1 MALSKEKAKVSQMP
15 TSKQNGLERLKL
27 KKRANIGSLLLQM
40 MDLDFGLTIK
50 GLLITGDFME
60 QEKETAKFC

>member
-1 MALSKEKAKVSQMP
+1 MP